1 MIKVLIVDDSLTIR
15 KRVAELIENDPE
27 MRAAGEAENGK
38 KAIELVK
45 SLSPDVIL
53 MDLVMPIMD
62 GQEATELIMAYH
74 PTPIIIHSSAENRG
88 EEYKTMDALSAG
100 ALDFIEKTCPDW
112 EKEIIYRIKRASRI
126 KVVTHLKRKML
137 QKKNVAFPAINDG
150 TSANGYNLLII
161 GASTGGPKVVL
172 ELLGRLPSN
181 FPIPVIVVIHVAD
194 SFRSSIA
201 EWLNNNAGL
210 LVKNP
215 TDGEIFKD
223 KQRTVYLAPPGRH
236 LIIQGSNLRL
246 TSTSPVNYCRPSI
259 DVLFESVAGDSRLRP
274 IAVLLTGMGKD
285 GAKGLKAIKDCGG
298 YTIAQDEKTCI
309 VFGMPREAIKIGA
322 TTTIL
327 PDFEIPDRILRLVG
341 I

>member
-15 KRVAELIENDPE
+15 KKVAELIENDPE
-27 MRAAGEAENGK
+27 MKVAGVAENGK

-45 SLSPDVIL
+45 SLLPDVIL
-53 MDLVMPIMD
+53 MDLVMPVKD

-137 QKKNVAFPAINDG
+137 PKKDAAVPAINAG
-150 TSANGYNLLII
+150 TSANGYNLLVI

-181 FPIPVIVVIHVAD
+181 FPVPVIVVIHVPD
-194 SFRSSIA
+194 SFMSSMA
-201 EWLNNNAGL
+201 EWLNNNTSL

-215 TDGEIFKD
+215 TDGETFKD

-246 TSTSPVNYCRPSI
+246 ISTSPVNYCRPSI
-259 DVLFESVAGDSRLRP
+259 DVLFESVAGDNRLSP
-274 IAVLLTGMGKD
+274 IAVLLTGMGRD
-285 GAKGLKAIKDCGG
+285 GAKGLKAIRDSGG

-309 VFGMPREAIKIGA
+309 VFGMPRAAIMIGA
-322 TTTIL
+322 ATTIL
-327 PDFEIPDRILRLVG
+327 PDFEIPPKIMRLVG

>member
-15 KRVAELIENDPE
+15 KKVAELIENDPE
-27 MRAAGEAENGK
+27 MKVAGVAENGK

-45 SLSPDVIL
+45 SLLPDVIL
-53 MDLVMPIMD
+53 MDLVMPVKD

-137 QKKNVAFPAINDG
+137 PKKDAAVPAINAG
-150 TSANGYNLLII
+150 TSANGYNLLVI
-161 GASTGGPKVVL
+161 GASTGGPKVVF

-181 FPIPVIVVIHVAD
+181 FPVPVIVVIHVPD
-194 SFRSSIA
+194 LFMSSMA
-201 EWLNNNAGL
+201 EWLNNNTSL

-215 TDGEIFKD
+215 TDGETFKD

-246 TSTSPVNYCRPSI
+246 ISTSPVNYCRPSI
-259 DVLFESVAGDSRLRP
+259 DVLFESVAGDNRLSP
-274 IAVLLTGMGKD
+274 IAVLLTGMGRD
-285 GAKGLKAIKDCGG
+285 GAKGLKAIRDSGG

-309 VFGMPREAIKIGA
+309 VFGMPRAAIMIGA
-322 TTTIL
+322 ATTIL
-327 PDFEIPDRILRLVG
+327 PDFEIPPKIMRLVG